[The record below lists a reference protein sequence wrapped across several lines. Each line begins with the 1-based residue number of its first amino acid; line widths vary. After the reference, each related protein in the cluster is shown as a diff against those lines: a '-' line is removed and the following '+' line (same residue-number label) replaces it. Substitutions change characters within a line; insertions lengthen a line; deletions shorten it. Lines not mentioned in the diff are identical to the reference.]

1 MDEQSNCR
9 YLLPLLNLL
18 SEKKQPDHQSVL
30 YVHSSLHF
38 DLIMF
43 FIPVIKAHKRMLAGL
58 NRN

>member
-9 YLLPLLNLL
+9 NLPLINPLPK
-18 SEKKQPDHQSVL
+18 KKQPDHQNVL
-30 YVHSSLHF
+30 YFHSSLPF

-43 FIPVIKAHKRMLAGL
+43 FILVIKAHILVLAGL